1 MDLIDRSNP
10 SDARPS
16 HAPAL
21 RIALRVCVF
30 ITLAT
35 FYFWIHE
42 GFASPF
48 SLLVESGEF
57 AKQAPTFSKFAP
69 VIAPNG
75 TWKLPNSQFTEHILS
90 LVDYY
95 EAKQRHMFEC
105 CSDSVL
111 RVTASSSLPHP
122 QLQAEGHIAGPLR
135 SALEK
140 WVFNDKSRAL
150 PCGSV
155 NICFSSGD
163 KIDIG
168 VESHLGSFGNS
179 ASGGE
184 SLHSNLRMPCFFF
197 GRMDIFLISHLRW
210 LLQNTCVF
218 VPQLPIGTSTTC

>member
-1 MDLIDRSNP
+1 MDLIDRSIP
-10 SDARPS
+10 SDASPS

-30 ITLAT
+30 IPLVA
-35 FYFWIHE
+35 FYVRIYE
-42 GFASPF
+42 RFANPS

-75 TWKLPNSQFTEHILS
+75 TWTLPNSQFTEHILS

-95 EAKQRHMFEC
+95 ETKQRHLFEC

-111 RVTASSSLPHP
+111 RVTKSSSLPYP
-122 QLQAEGHIAGPLR
+122 QFYAEGHIAGPLR

-155 NICFSSGD
+155 NISLSSGD

-184 SLHSNLRMPCFFF
+184 SRT
-197 GRMDIFLISHLRW
+197 R
-210 LLQNTCVF
+210 T
-218 VPQLPIGTSTTC
+218 